1 MNPLSNFILTIP
13 FLSTRC
19 LLDTLQTSSLS
30 PSSVDTDISGFSIG
44 SAGELSPN
52 SSSSSGGSCA
62 SSLSGYFLDDPRLS
76 HNLEDFRHL
85 VPSHHQTTPFD
96 DHGAPS
102 MVISKHPSSFVD
114 DHRRVSVPQT
124 APPTMT
130 SRGFFGG
137 DFVPLNHNQEDYLAP
152 LKTQEDYLKT
162 LSSQEEYLS
171 QQIAS
176 DDYLSHSSDDDV
188 PSSIDVLMSELEMD
202 AESLYESSKVD
213 ESLYKSL
220 DESLYNGSSCNSG
233 LDDSHYESKPEEDES
248 GNPIEAAKTESA
260 ALDIN
265 RNLIRLPI
273 FSRLSLGSSP

>member
-1 MNPLSNFILTIP
+1 M
-13 FLSTRC
+13 
-19 LLDTLQTSSLS
+19 
-30 PSSVDTDISGFSIG
+30 
-44 SAGELSPN
+44 
-52 SSSSSGGSCA
+52 
-62 SSLSGYFLDDPRLS
+62 
-76 HNLEDFRHL
+76 DFRHL
-85 VPSHHQTTPFD
+85 VSQTTQFE
-96 DHGAPS
+96 DHHRLPS
-102 MVISKHPSSFVD
+102 SNDHRVSVTSKHPSLNFVD

-130 SRGFFGG
+130 SRGFFSG

-171 QQIAS
+171 QQQIAS

-188 PSSIDVLMSELEMD
+188 PSSIDVLMSELELD
-202 AESLYESSKVD
+202 ESLVED
-213 ESLYKSL
+213 SLYKSL
-220 DESLYNGSSCNSG
+220 DESLYKGSSYKSG
-233 LDDSHYESKPEEDES
+233 LDESLYESKPEDEEDS
-248 GNPIEAAKTESA
+248 GNPEAAAKTESA